1 MELSAPVGLG
11 RPCQC
16 GDRGGVATVAG
27 WIVLDEPE
35 FRRWWDAGTDALAAA
50 RVQADAGFHHWS
62 CFLAEQSAQL
72 AVKALL
78 HGVGVGAWGHDL
90 VELGRAWGVALEEDT
105 ELTLQAGLQR
115 LSRHYIPARYPDA
128 HPSGSPGAH
137 YGEADSAQA
146 LADAEQVAA
155 AVDQVWERLGS
166 ERP

>member
-1 MELSAPVGLG
+1 
-11 RPCQC
+11 
-16 GDRGGVATVAG
+16 
-27 WIVLDEPE
+27 VLDEPE
-35 FRRWWDAGTDALAAA
+35 FRRWWEAGADALAAA

-78 HGVGVGAWGHDL
+78 HGMGVGAWGHDL
-90 VELGRAWGVALEEDT
+90 VELGRSWSDALEEKLGAT
-105 ELTLQAGLQR
+105 VLAELQR

-137 YGEADSAQA
+137 YGEGDSAQA
-146 LADAEQVAA
+146 IADAEHVG
-155 AVDQVWERLGS
+155 VTVGQVWERLGE